1 MNDYPTPARP
11 GDGRPT
17 PAEVAALTRRL
28 RELSTPGRT
37 VDPRER
43 AAFLADKDALLA
55 RITDTGV
62 RAEQAGGEL
71 HRHDAHPDRPAPTDQ
86 TTAWWARA
94 ESPDPGIPPVTFD
107 ASGYYSDAQLAA
119 IAAARE
125 AGDHEQA
132 EALQN
137 APWTAQGATADTAH
151 TAVTDD
157 PHAEPYVAVTRARAD
172 WDAVRGDD
180 PRSYSEMMG
189 DAARAFHDAPR
200 PDVEENQAR
209 REQLTRWHHDDHP
222 DGGHYVTDLGVPMG
236 PRAVDDGVDRQGDG
250 DGAGWDR

>member
-1 MNDYPTPARP
+1 MSTPIDPGHDPGAEGSPTIV
-11 GDGRPT
+11 
-17 PAEVAALTRRL
+17 EVAALTRRL
-28 RELSTPGRT
+28 RALSARGRHA
-37 VDPRER
+37 DPAER

-125 AGDHEQA
+125 AGDHERA

-151 TAVTDD
+151 VAVTDD
-157 PHAEPYVAVTRARAD
+157 P
-172 WDAVRGDD
+172 
-180 PRSYSEMMG
+180 
-189 DAARAFHDAPR
+189 
-200 PDVEENQAR
+200 
-209 REQLTRWHHDDHP
+209 
-222 DGGHYVTDLGVPMG
+222 
-236 PRAVDDGVDRQGDG
+236 
-250 DGAGWDR
+250 